1 MSKSTLAY
9 YKVKSP
15 ASILNSGAR
24 WRGRNRK
31 PIGPAIRPLRGLA
44 LPSIALRLLASAL
57 IILLAGVAQAQR
69 PAASTHIVRPGET
82 LGLIAQSY
90 GIDLSALA
98 SANGISDAHIIYS
111 WQLLTIPSNAVPRS
125 VSINVVGTHIVRP
138 GESLG
143 SIAEAYGLSLYE
155 LQEANNI
162 WSWLIHA
169 GQELKIP
176 SGSIAVAPEESTEPA
191 ESAAPPET
199 SPTVESSGITHKVQS
214 GEALGTIARDYGVS
228 LLDLQSL
235 NGLWTSIIYVGQ
247 KLDIPAGG
255 SIAVA
260 PEESAEPVESEAP
273 PETSPPVES
282 SGITHKVQFGET
294 LGAIARD
301 YGVSLVN
308 LQSLNGLWT
317 SIIYVGQKLDIPA
330 GGSIVVAPEE
340 SAEPAESPAPPETSP
355 PVESSGI
362 THKVQF
368 GDTLGTIARNYGVSI
383 VDLQSLNGLWTSII
397 YVGQKLDIPA
407 GGSIAVAPE
416 ESAEPAESPA
426 PPETIPPVES
436 SGITHKVQFGE
447 ALGTIARDYGVSLVD
462 LQSLNGLW
470 TTIIYVGQELKIPSG
485 GNALVAPEES
495 AEPAEIAAPPET
507 SPTVE
512 SSGITHKVQFGESL
526 GTIARDYGVSIVDL
540 QSLNGLWTT
549 IIYVGQNLD
558 IPAGG
563 SIAVA
568 PEESTEPAESAAPP
582 ETSPTVESS
591 GITHKV
597 QSGEA
602 LGTIARDYGVS
613 LVDLQSLN
621 GLWTSIIHVGQNLD
635 IPAGGKPPKV
645 ENKPPEPAPP
655 VETSVSSAPVRN
667 PAPAPEATTH
677 TVQAGETLFRIA
689 KRYGVSLDAL
699 IRANGIVDVTRIHS
713 GLVLRLSDLANSAPQ
728 AASQPA
734 PSSQPAP
741 AQAAAQ
747 PPAPAPAPVHHGD
760 RERYIVRRGDFLTQ
774 LGIDLNTSWIA
785 LARLNQIADPNRL
798 NVGST
803 LLIPKREDVELYDP
817 KYAAWKYFD
826 MIAHQPGPRVGAGRE
841 IVIVLGTQSAYAYE
855 NGVLQKAARVSAGK
869 RATPTIK
876 GDHKI
881 WLKRRSQTMSGPGY
895 SLDNVEWVMYFYKD
909 YAIHGAW
916 WHMNFG
922 TPMSHGCVNL
932 TNEDAQWFFNFASI
946 GTPVYVRS

>member
-1 MSKSTLAY
+1 MSNSSLAY

-24 WRGRNRK
+24 WRDRNRK
-31 PIGPAIRPLRGLA
+31 PIGPAIRPLGGLA
-44 LPSIALRLLASAL
+44 PTSIPLRLLALAL

-111 WQLLTIPSNAVPRS
+111 WQLLTIPANSVQRS

-143 SIAEAYGLSLYE
+143 SIAKAYGLSLYE

-176 SGSIAVAPEESTEPA
+176 SG
-191 ESAAPPET
+191 
-199 SPTVESSGITHKVQS
+199 
-214 GEALGTIARDYGVS
+214 
-228 LLDLQSL
+228 
-235 NGLWTSIIYVGQ
+235 
-247 KLDIPAGG
+247 
-255 SIAVA
+255 
-260 PEESAEPVESEAP
+260 
-273 PETSPPVES
+273 
-282 SGITHKVQFGET
+282 
-294 LGAIARD
+294 
-301 YGVSLVN
+301 
-308 LQSLNGLWT
+308 
-317 SIIYVGQKLDIPA
+317 
-330 GGSIVVAPEE
+330 
-340 SAEPAESPAPPETSP
+340 
-355 PVESSGI
+355 
-362 THKVQF
+362 
-368 GDTLGTIARNYGVSI
+368 
-383 VDLQSLNGLWTSII
+383 
-397 YVGQKLDIPA
+397 
-407 GGSIAVAPE
+407 
-416 ESAEPAESPA
+416 
-426 PPETIPPVES
+426 
-436 SGITHKVQFGE
+436 
-447 ALGTIARDYGVSLVD
+447 
-462 LQSLNGLW
+462 
-470 TTIIYVGQELKIPSG
+470 
-485 GNALVAPEES
+485 GNALVAPDES
-495 AEPAEIAAPPET
+495 A
-507 SPTVE
+507 
-512 SSGITHKVQFGESL
+512 
-526 GTIARDYGVSIVDL
+526 
-540 QSLNGLWTT
+540 
-549 IIYVGQNLD
+549 
-558 IPAGG
+558 
-563 SIAVA
+563 
-568 PEESTEPAESAAPP
+568 EPAESAAPP

-621 GLWTSIIHVGQNLD
+621 ELWTTIIYVGQNLDIPAGGRIAVAPEESAEPAESAAPPETSPTVESSGITHKVQFGDTLGTIARDYGVSLVDLQSLNELWTTIIYVGQKLD

-655 VETSVSSAPVRN
+655 VETSVSSASVRN

-699 IRANGIVDVTRIHS
+699 IRANGIADVTRIHS
-713 GLVLRLSDLANSAPQ
+713 GLVLRLNDLANSAPQ

-747 PPAPAPAPVHHGD
+747 PPAPVHHGD

-826 MIAHQPGPRVGAGRE
+826 MIAHQPGPRVGVGRE

>member
-1 MSKSTLAY
+1 M
-9 YKVKSP
+9 
-15 ASILNSGAR
+15 
-24 WRGRNRK
+24 
-31 PIGPAIRPLRGLA
+31 
-44 LPSIALRLLASAL
+44 
-57 IILLAGVAQAQR
+57 
-69 PAASTHIVRPGET
+69 
-82 LGLIAQSY
+82 
-90 GIDLSALA
+90 
-98 SANGISDAHIIYS
+98 
-111 WQLLTIPSNAVPRS
+111 
-125 VSINVVGTHIVRP
+125 
-138 GESLG
+138 
-143 SIAEAYGLSLYE
+143 
-155 LQEANNI
+155 
-162 WSWLIHA
+162 
-169 GQELKIP
+169 
-176 SGSIAVAPEESTEPA
+176 
-191 ESAAPPET
+191 
-199 SPTVESSGITHKVQS
+199 QS
-214 GEALGTIARDYGVS
+214 GEA
-228 LLDLQSL
+228 
-235 NGLWTSIIYVGQ
+235 
-247 KLDIPAGG
+247 
-255 SIAVA
+255 
-260 PEESAEPVESEAP
+260 
-273 PETSPPVES
+273 
-282 SGITHKVQFGET
+282 
-294 LGAIARD
+294 
-301 YGVSLVN
+301 
-308 LQSLNGLWT
+308 
-317 SIIYVGQKLDIPA
+317 
-330 GGSIVVAPEE
+330 
-340 SAEPAESPAPPETSP
+340 
-355 PVESSGI
+355 
-362 THKVQF
+362 
-368 GDTLGTIARNYGVSI
+368 
-383 VDLQSLNGLWTSII
+383 
-397 YVGQKLDIPA
+397 
-407 GGSIAVAPE
+407 
-416 ESAEPAESPA
+416 
-426 PPETIPPVES
+426 
-436 SGITHKVQFGE
+436 
-447 ALGTIARDYGVSLVD
+447 
-462 LQSLNGLW
+462 
-470 TTIIYVGQELKIPSG
+470 
-485 GNALVAPEES
+485 
-495 AEPAEIAAPPET
+495 
-507 SPTVE
+507 
-512 SSGITHKVQFGESL
+512 L

-540 QSLNGLWTT
+540 QSLNELWTS

-568 PEESTEPAESAAPP
+568 PEETAEPAESAAPP
-582 ETSPTVESS
+582 ETSPPVESS

-621 GLWTSIIHVGQNLD
+621 GLWTSIIYVGQDLDIPAGGRIVVEPEESTEPAESPAPPETSPPVESSGITHKVQSGEALGTIARDYGVSLVDLQSLNGLWTSIIYVGQKLD

-645 ENKPPEPAPP
+645 ENKPPEPPPP
-655 VETSVSSAPVRN
+655 VETSVSSTPVRD

-699 IRANGIVDVTRIHS
+699 IRANGIADVTRIHS
-713 GLVLRLSDLANSAPQ
+713 GLVLRLNDLANSAPQ

-734 PSSQPAP
+734 PGSPPAP
-741 AQAAAQ
+741 GQAAAQ

-932 TNEDAQWFFNFASI
+932 TNEDAQWFYNFASI